1 MVTNLKHIPS
11 LTSPQ
16 WAFNGHIHTISRSL
30 FGNSNFADV
39 ERLEIPTPDGD
50 FLELDRVHNPE
61 SEAVVTLFHGLEGSS
76 KRYYMV
82 ELMKELT
89 QCGYSVVA
97 VNFRSCGSKMNKKPR
112 FYHAGETGDY
122 DTVFDWVREQ
132 YPDERMGAVGFSLG
146 GNALL
151 KYLSE
156 KKETHPLDAASAI
169 SVPYDQRLGAI
180 RLSKGF
186 HRVYEYQFLLTLQKK
201 LEQKREQFS
210 DLPEFSGS
218 TIFEFDDQVTAPIH
232 GFKGAEDY
240 YEQCSGRRFVGK
252 VQTPTLLIHSEDDP
266 LCPIQTMPVTKVFQ
280 NPHTDYIITERGGHV
295 AFCSKSRGW
304 LNYVIRCYLDDKLDA
319 SPES

>member
-11 LTSPQ
+11 LTTPQ
-16 WAFNGHIHTISRSL
+16 WAFNGHIHTIFRSL
-30 FGNSNFADV
+30 FGNSDFPNV
-39 ERLEIPTPDGD
+39 KRVEIPTPDGD
-50 FLELDRVHNPE
+50 FLELDCSLTPG
-61 SEAVVTLFHGLEGSS
+61 SKAVVVLFHGLEGSS

-89 QCGYSVVA
+89 EYDYSVVA

-122 DTVFDWVREQ
+122 NTVFDWVRKQ
-132 YPDERMGAVGFSLG
+132 YPDKSIGAVGFSLG

-151 KYLSE
+151 KSLAE
-156 KKETHPLDAASAI
+156 NTETHPVDAAAAI

-201 LEQKREQFS
+201 LEHKREQFS
-210 DLPEFSGS
+210 HLPEFSGS

-232 GFKGAEDY
+232 GFEGAEDY
-240 YEQCSGRRFVGK
+240 YKQCSGRRFVDK
-252 VQTPTLLIHSEDDP
+252 IQTPTLLLHSKDDP
-266 LCPIQTMPVTKVFQ
+266 LCPIQTMPVAKVFE
-280 NPHTDYIITERGGHV
+280 NPHTDYIITEKGGHV
-295 AFCSKSRGW
+295 GFWSKSRGW
-304 LNYVIRCYLDDKLDA
+304 LNYVIRSYLDDKMA
-319 SPES
+319 GSPGS